1 MLYDGKT
8 SISTTP
14 HNPGVNNDLPIV
26 TCSKSAKIIWIIL
39 IVLTFGLLYIKN
51 IIINNN
57 KIFLL
62 DINKMKKKANIID
75 FAIE

>member
-1 MLYDGKT
+1 M
-8 SISTTP
+8 
-14 HNPGVNNDLPIV
+14 
-26 TCSKSAKIIWIIL
+26 IIH
-39 IVLTFGLLYIKN
+39 K
-51 IIINNN
+51 IINNN